1 MPQMTDE
8 YGGEMTEYATKANG
22 RRPDV
27 RVVLVSPHALPRL
40 GMARLLESIEG
51 VAVVAH
57 AGTAGDGRRLA
68 EEYGPDVVVV
78 DGELAASDGMRFVEE
93 VKRTAPAARVLVL
106 ADRAAQMQ
114 VESALEAG
122 TDGYTLKDISVAE
135 LAEALERIAGGDTVL
150 HPEAASVLAR
160 RLAANGKERPNA
172 LTPRQR
178 EILRLLASGLENKQ
192 IARRLGIGVHTVK
205 THVSR
210 VLQKLGATSRTE
222 AVVVALRDRL
232 IS

>member
-1 MPQMTDE
+1 LESAVQKRDV
-8 YGGEMTEYATKANG
+8 
-22 RRPDV
+22 V

-40 GMARLLESIEG
+40 GLARLLESMEG

-57 AGTAGDGRRLA
+57 AASTSDGRRLA
-68 EEYGPDVVVV
+68 HEYVPDVVVL
-78 DGELAASDGMRFVEE
+78 DGELAAAEGMAVVEDI
-93 VKRTAPAARVLVL
+93 KRAGPSVRVLVL
-106 ADRAAQMQ
+106 AERAAQMQ

-135 LAEALERIAGGDTVL
+135 LASTLERLASGDTVL
-150 HPEAASVLAR
+150 HPEAASVVAR

-192 IARRLGIGVHTVK
+192 IARKLGIGVHTVK

-210 VLQKLGATSRTE
+210 VLAKLGAASRTE

>member
-1 MPQMTDE
+1 M
-8 YGGEMTEYATKANG
+8 EYAATK
-22 RRPDV
+22 V
-27 RVVLVSPHALPRL
+27 REVRIVLVSPHALPRL
-40 GMARLLESIEG
+40 GMVRLLESIDG
-51 VAVVAH
+51 IGVVAH
-57 AGTAGDGRRLA
+57 TGTASDGQRLA
-68 EEYGPDVVVV
+68 EEYHPDVLVV
-78 DGELAASDGMRFVEE
+78 DGELASADGMRFVQD
-93 VKRTAPAARVLVL
+93 VKRIVPETRVLVL

-135 LAEALERIAGGDTVL
+135 LTETLERLAGGDTVL

>member
-1 MPQMTDE
+1 
-8 YGGEMTEYATKANG
+8 MTEYATKTNG
-22 RRPDV
+22 RRSDV

-51 VAVVAH
+51 VVVVAH
-57 AGTAGDGRRLA
+57 AGSAVDGQRLA
-68 EEYGPDVVVV
+68 EEYGPDVMVV
-78 DGELAASDGMRFVEE
+78 DGELAASDGMRFVED
-93 VKRTAPAARVLVL
+93 VKRAAPGTRVLVL
-106 ADRAAQMQ
+106 AERAAQMQ

>member
-1 MPQMTDE
+1 
-8 YGGEMTEYATKANG
+8 MTEFAKANG

-27 RVVLVSPHALPRL
+27 RVVLVSPYALPRL

-57 AGTAGDGRRLA
+57 AASASDGRRLA
-68 EEYGPDVVVV
+68 EEYGPDVMVV
-78 DGELAASDGMRFVEE
+78 DGELAATEGMRFVED
-93 VKRTAPAARVLVL
+93 VKRTAPTTRVLVL
-106 ADRAAQMQ
+106 AERAAQMQ